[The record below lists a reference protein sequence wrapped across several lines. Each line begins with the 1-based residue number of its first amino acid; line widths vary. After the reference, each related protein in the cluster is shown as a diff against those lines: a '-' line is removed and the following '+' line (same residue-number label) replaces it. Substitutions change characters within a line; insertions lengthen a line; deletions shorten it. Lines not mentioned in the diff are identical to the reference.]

1 MKKQDTSLMLRIS
14 KKPEYLKSKIVLGL
28 DEAREGNFNAGE
40 VIEVTQE
47 ELNQI
52 GSHRWLVMEN
62 DNVNKNS

>member
-1 MKKQDTSLMLRIS
+1 MKKQDTSLMSRIS
-14 KKPEYLKSKIVLGL
+14 KLPEYLKSKVVLGL

-62 DNVNKNS
+62 NNVN